1 VKGVRD
7 SSYGVLIKPDLLR
20 QAVVPTFILANPFL
34 TSRARTFSST
44 SLHLSLPFPLR
55 SYLKSSLAFGNP
67 KSMCVC
73 PALKRYPRFTG
84 TRDLD
89 PVRLLK
95 KLRDRKGLFYVE
107 TQLRGTLRERFIT
120 FLLTIIL
127 FNSLLPFSRYRYILN
142 HLILFADI

>member
-1 VKGVRD
+1 MKGVRD

-20 QAVVPTFILANPFL
+20 QAVVPTFILANPSL

-44 SLHLSLPFPLR
+44 SLHLSLPLSPEVLSEVLSR
-55 SYLKSSLAFGNP
+55 VRQPEIY
-67 KSMCVC
+67 MCVC

-107 TQLRGTLRERFIT
+107 T
-120 FLLTIIL
+120 
-127 FNSLLPFSRYRYILN
+127 
-142 HLILFADI
+142 